1 MVKYLRLMLCVFA
14 FDVAA
19 TVHAEQPAVLQTDEI
34 TVVYEQALQSAAE
47 DIIRL
52 FPKLRLELMN
62 TFGWNFD
69 IPAQVVLVSQNK
81 KFQSLTGNEYFVA
94 YAVPNRNLIVIDYTK
109 MNIRPFT
116 LEVTLKHE
124 LCHLFLHR
132 HINNRNL
139 PKWFDEG
146 VCQWIS
152 DGVGELF
159 IARGWSGLDAAVMA
173 GRIIPFKR
181 LTESFPRDR
190 TSLVLAY
197 EQSRSLINYL
207 DRRYGFAAILKILD
221 FLRDGESIDYAV
233 MGSLA
238 VSLDQLETEWR
249 EQLETTPRW
258 LIFLVSH
265 IYAILFLLAALLTMF
280 GFIRLLIKRRRIY
293 REWEEQEDDE

>member
-1 MVKYLRLMLCVFA
+1 MLCVFA

-19 TVHAEQPAVLQTDEI
+19 TVHEKQPAVIKTDEI
-34 TVVYEQALQSAAE
+34 AIVYERPLQSAAE
-47 DIIRL
+47 DIMRL
-52 FPKLRLELMN
+52 YPKLRLELMDI
-62 TFGWNFD
+62 FGWNFD
-69 IPAQVVLVSQNK
+69 TPAQVILISRSQD
-81 KFQSLTGNEYFVA
+81 FQSMTGNEYFVA
-94 YAVPNRNLIVIDYTK
+94 YAIPNRNLIVIDHTK

-116 LEVTLKHE
+116 LEITLKHE

-159 IARGWSGLDAAVMA
+159 VATGWSGLDAAVMA

-181 LTESFPRDR
+181 LTDSFPRDR
-190 TSLVLAY
+190 ASLTLAY
-197 EQSRSLINYL
+197 EQSKSLINYL
-207 DRRYGFAAILKILD
+207 DRRYGFAAILEILD

-233 MGSLA
+233 RGSLD

-258 LIFLVSH
+258 LIFLASH
-265 IYAILFLLAALLTMF
+265 LYAILFLLAALLTMF
-280 GFIRLLIKRRRIY
+280 GFIRLLIKRKRIY
-293 REWEEQEDDE
+293 REWEEDEDD